1 MKTMNNFNEFNNDHS
16 LQGKQLAELLDVA
29 PASLSGASSKDHLCK
44 GHPVAQWAQR
54 NERGKL
60 ISYQIPE
67 SDYNKLTGTPEEP
80 KEGILNEV
88 PDSGYKSN
96 KAPNQAN
103 ETVSEPLEP
112 TTAVRLNPRADDT
125 ESTTWTEALFTL
137 AVGFGILYVGNH
149 IQNQNERLSGQ
160 ITGLEPNAPNQANNG
175 LKKGLEN
182 SSYLWA

>member
-103 ETVSEPLEP
+103 ETASEPLKP
-112 TTAVRLNPRADDT
+112 TPVVRSNPPVDGSDNI
-125 ESTTWTEALFTL
+125 TWTGALCAL
-137 AVGFGILYVGNH
+137 ALGVGAMYLGNH
-149 IQNQNERLSGQ
+149 IQNQNGSLSGQ
-160 ITGLEPNAPNQANNG
+160 ISGFQQTAPNPANNG
-175 LKKGLEN
+175 LKNGRKRGGVV
-182 SSYLWA
+182 WV

>member
-1 MKTMNNFNEFNNDHS
+1 MIQDEFNNDHS

-29 PASLSGASSKDHLCK
+29 PVSLSGAASKDHLCK
-44 GHPVAQWAQR
+44 GQPVAKWAER

-60 ISYQIPE
+60 VSYRVPE
-67 SDYNKLTGTPEEP
+67 NAYRKLSKSPEEP
-80 KEGILNEV
+80 ENYLT
-88 PDSGYKSN
+88 N
-96 KAPNQAN
+96 KAPNLGHKAKNAPNQAN

-149 IQNQNERLSGQ
+149 IQNQNGSLSGQ
-160 ITGLEPNAPNQANNG
+160 ISGFQQTAPNPANNG
-175 LKKGLEN
+175 LKNGRKRGGVV
-182 SSYLWA
+182 WV